1 MLAWKIVPSSSVSR
15 LALAVLLIVFALP
28 SRAQDKVVTMTFT
41 AAWTTDNPYG
51 YSSAETNAIFC
62 QTYGCLGIY
71 DYKNK
76 KPIGVLAESW
86 EWINDTTMRFN
97 LRRDLKRHDGGP
109 GPTSKDIIHSLNITL
124 NDKESLRRS
133 FTRDIKEIREVDTY
147 TFDMITKA
155 PAVDLIISVFDS
167 FIITSAELWEKH
179 GRAAYTKAPHGWG
192 PYKLQEIAV
201 DDRAVMRK
209 NPEWPGHHAKSPD
222 VVIYRLV
229 REPEQRVIGLLN
241 GEIQIARDIP
251 PQLLPRL
258 QNRKDIKII
267 RQPSIEQMF
276 LLFNTSYKPWDDV
289 RVRRAAA
296 LSIDR
301 NLIVDRLLKGLA
313 KPLQGWINEEQICF
327 TGPPDRPVTYDP
339 KKARQL
345 LDEAGYKGTGPEVE
359 FYTSNGRYTSDR
371 QIAEVIAQM
380 LGKVGF
386 KVKLLTPEW
395 ANLFADIQNGKT
407 PMYYMGRGTVLDPG
421 GPMITYIR
429 SGATKRSSY
438 KNAELDKLMDEQSVT
453 FDEKK
458 RCEILRKA
466 NQIVLDDMPMLMMWS
481 HEVVTGTRDNIE
493 IYVAPNSEVW
503 HVDTRVN

>member
-1 MLAWKIVPSSSVSR
+1 
-15 LALAVLLIVFALP
+15 
-28 SRAQDKVVTMTFT
+28 
-41 AAWTTDNPYG
+41 
-51 YSSAETNAIFC
+51 
-62 QTYGCLGIY
+62 
-71 DYKNK
+71 
-76 KPIGVLAESW
+76 
-86 EWINDTTMRFN
+86 
-97 LRRDLKRHDGGP
+97 
-109 GPTSKDIIHSLNITL
+109 
-124 NDKESLRRS
+124 
-133 FTRDIKEIREVDTY
+133 
-147 TFDMITKA
+147 
-155 PAVDLIISVFDS
+155 
-167 FIITSAELWEKH
+167 
-179 GRAAYTKAPHGWG
+179 
-192 PYKLQEIAV
+192 
-201 DDRAVMRK
+201 
-209 NPEWPGHHAKSPD
+209 
-222 VVIYRLV
+222 VVIYRLM
-229 REPEQRVIGLLN
+229 REAEQRVIGVLN
-241 GEIQIARDIP
+241 GEVQIARDIP

-296 LSIDR
+296 LAIDR

-313 KPLQGWINEEQICF
+313 KPLQGWINEEQICY

-386 KVKLLTPEW
+386 KVKLFTPEW

-438 KNAELDKLMDEQSVT
+438 KNPELDKLMDEQSVT

-481 HEVVTGTRDNIE
+481 HEVVTGTRENID